1 MTVTITLS
9 TTPQVKRW
17 LEALVDDG
25 TYGKN
30 VAEAAE
36 RLIADKIREL
46 RELKPSLA
54 RRREAVQEILRL
66 EAPIPED
73 WSSLEEEIARAHAD
87 GLP

>member
-9 TTPQVKRW
+9 TTPQIRRW
-17 LEALVDDG
+17 LEILVADG

-46 RELKPSLA
+46 RGLKPSLA
-54 RRREAVQEILRL
+54 RRREVVKEILRL
-66 EAPIPED
+66 EAPIQED